1 MKLDGIDPALAVFHG
16 GHGVFRHGGLSE
28 AGRQLDDVV
37 SVAIPD
43 AQRLGYSTENV
54 GRRVVVLKVQ
64 ERAAV
69 LAPMRFLDFA
79 AHGFGDP
86 VHAVAD
92 AENRDAHGEHGMVAR
107 GRPGIV
113 SGAGT
118 TGKNE
123 TDRLELSDIVWSNGA
138 WHHRREHL
146 LLTDAPRDQLG
157 VLTAEIDHDD
167 AATFRIGPGLGLL
180 HCGWTTHAL
189 LLIG

>member
-64 ERAAV
+64 QRAAV

-107 GRPGIV
+107 GRHGSV
-113 SGAGT
+113 RGAGT

-123 TDRLELSDIVWSNGA
+123 NEQLDISEILYSDVGWY
-138 WHHRREHL
+138 
-146 LLTDAPRDQLG
+146 PRWQ
-157 VLTAEIDHDD
+157 
-167 AATFRIGPGLGLL
+167 
-180 HCGWTTHAL
+180 
-189 LLIG
+189 